1 MMCIGI
7 FKSPAGFAPQTGRL
21 RFRLPLWAA
30 CLFLVFIVCACD
42 QVVSDEARRRFQN
55 RTGSIT
61 LTVFPVQVITGSRVT
76 HDQELAGRVSDFI
89 NAAYPADS
97 RTAATPIQKPAFY
110 GVAETRRIRLSAR
123 YLSQAIQGM
132 DLNTG
137 YAFMA
142 EIVCNPDET
151 RVLGVYWFLADRF
164 GRIAGARMANAH
176 HREFQRINPKNRN
189 EALPV
194 LIEMIREGW
203 MEANQR

>member
-1 MMCIGI
+1 MMCTGI
-7 FKSPAGFAPQTGRL
+7 FKPLPGFSPLGGWL
-21 RFRLPLWAA
+21 RSRLPLGAA
-30 CLFLVFIVCACD
+30 CLLLIFTVSACD

-55 RTGSIT
+55 RTDPFT

-76 HDQELAGRVSDFI
+76 HDKELARRVSDFI

-97 RTAATPIQKPAFY
+97 RTAARPIQKPAFY

-123 YLSQAIQGM
+123 YLSRAIQGM
-132 DLNTG
+132 DLNTD

-176 HREFQRINPKNRN
+176 HREFQRINPKDRN

-203 MEANQR
+203 MAANQG